1 MENSIKYKIIVLSG
15 KGGVGKSTVATN
27 LAVGLALNGLDVG
40 LMDIDIHGPNI
51 PKMLGIEG
59 SKVQGRDGRIIPVSY
74 GESLKV
80 MSIGF
85 LIPEEDNPVIWRGP
99 LKMNLIR
106 QFVEQTDWGNL
117 DYLVIDS
124 PPGTG
129 DEPLSAV
136 QSFKGLNGAIVVTTP
151 QDVSLLDSKKAIN
164 FARALNIPILGIIEN
179 MSGFIC
185 PHCGEVTEIFKSGGG
200 ERISLEMNVPFL
212 GKIPI
217 EPQIVTSSDE
227 GKPYVYFYNRLK
239 SASIFEDIVNRVRAT
254 LEEI

>member
-1 MENSIKYKIIVLSG
+1 
-15 KGGVGKSTVATN
+15 
-27 LAVGLALNGLDVG
+27 
-40 LMDIDIHGPNI
+40 
-51 PKMLGIEG
+51 
-59 SKVQGRDGRIIPVSY
+59 
-74 GESLKV
+74 
-80 MSIGF
+80 
-85 LIPEEDNPVIWRGP
+85 
-99 LKMNLIR
+99 MNLIR